1 MEIRSTGNPD
11 TRNLATMSMLEYL
24 RKKGI
29 EAMGMTNGERIR
41 DMADEELAE
50 MLCNTVTFEKCG
62 ELYLSTCVDD
72 EIEVQSDYGDILEW
86 LKQPAEE

>member
-1 MEIRSTGNPD
+1 MTFGDKIRSMND
-11 TRNLATMSMLEYL
+11 
-24 RKKGI
+24 
-29 EAMGMTNGERIR
+29 
-41 DMADEELAE
+41 DELAE

-86 LKQPAEE
+86 LKQPVEG

>member
-1 MEIRSTGNPD
+1 MMEPRSTGNPD
-11 TRNLATMSMLEYL
+11 TSNSVTMSVLEYL

-41 DMADEELAE
+41 GMSDEELAE
-50 MLCNTVTFEKCG
+50 IIMCPYDTDPSVCNYKGVC
-62 ELYLSTCVDD
+62 LDCC
-72 EIEVQSDYGDILEW
+72 LEW